1 MHRLKL
7 HPLVL
12 AALVASVATAVPA
25 QSRAV
30 LVTLAPPTYPPIA
43 RAAHISG
50 DMVLTVTVNKDGAV
64 TSATIDSGP
73 ALILLR
79 EATLASVKQS
89 RFDCHDCSEAATNFQ
104 MAYSYQLELPTDPCA
119 DINLERLGQNGV
131 KPYPHVEYS
140 GLHVTVTDLSF
151 STCDPATK
159 ITQVRSIRCLYLWRC
174 RAVSK

>member
-73 ALILLR
+73 ALISLR

-89 RFDCHDCSEAATNFQ
+89 RFDCQDCSEAPTIFY
-104 MAYSYQLELPTDPCA
+104 MTYSFRLQFPA
-119 DINLERLGQNGV
+119 DLCGDITSERLGQNGL
-131 KPYPHVEYS
+131 KPYPHVDYS
-140 GLHVTVTDLSF
+140 GLHVTVTDLASAI
-151 STCDPATK
+151 CDPAAT
-159 ITQVRSIRCLYLWRC
+159 TRARSIKCLYLWKC
-174 RAVSK
+174 TSH

>member
-50 DMVLTVTVNKDGAV
+50 DMVLTVTVNKAGAE
-64 TSATIDSGP
+64 TSAPIDARRQLIFRWLTHISLNFRQTP
-73 ALILLR
+73 AR
-79 EATLASVKQS
+79 T
-89 RFDCHDCSEAATNFQ
+89 
-104 MAYSYQLELPTDPCA
+104 
-119 DINLERLGQNGV
+119 
-131 KPYPHVEYS
+131 
-140 GLHVTVTDLSF
+140 
-151 STCDPATK
+151 
-159 ITQVRSIRCLYLWRC
+159 SIWKGW
-174 RAVSK
+174 AKTA